1 MDVNGINNYNIVL
14 ENDVVNDERPIN
26 TTIKKNNIKVK
37 IENIVK
43 RVIDIC
49 GGLIGIIALIPL
61 TILIYIA
68 RIVLHEND
76 GPIFYDQLRIG
87 KNGKVFKMYK
97 YRSMVIGADEK
108 LFKYLE
114 ENEEA
119 RLEYKKYKK
128 LKNDPRIT
136 KVGNFIRKTSLDE
149 FPQFINVLKGDMSL
163 VGPRPYL
170 PREKEDMGD
179 NYNVI
184 TSVKPGITGYWQVNG
199 RSSTDFNTRMKMDIN
214 YIHDRTLWGD
224 TKFLIKTFLKIFEK
238 EGAI

>member
-1 MDVNGINNYNIVL
+1 MSANGVKDYSIL
-14 ENDVVNDERPIN
+14 EEKVVDQIKPIN
-26 TTIKKNNIKVK
+26 IITERNNAK
-37 IENIVK
+37 IIIDKIVK
-43 RVIDIC
+43 RIVDIC
-49 GGLIGIIALIPL
+49 GGLIGTIVLMPL
-61 TILIYIA
+61 TIIIYIA
-68 RIVLHEND
+68 RILLHEND
-76 GPIFYDQLRIG
+76 GPIFYEQLRIG
-87 KNGKVFKMYK
+87 KNGKVFKLYK

-114 ENEEA
+114 ENEDA

-199 RSSTDFNTRMKMDIN
+199 RSSTDFNTRMKMDMD
-214 YIHDRTLWGD
+214 YIYDRTLWKD

-238 EGAI
+238 EGAV

>member
-1 MDVNGINNYNIVL
+1 MKDVKEYSFVDEQVINKPIL
-14 ENDVVNDERPIN
+14 EN
-26 TTIKKNNIKVK
+26 TTINNKKIKIY
-37 IENIVK
+37 IEKGIKRIV
-43 RVIDIC
+43 DIW
-49 GGLIGIIALIPL
+49 GGLIGTIVLIPL
-61 TILIYIA
+61 TIIIYIA
-68 RIVLHEND
+68 RILLHEND
-76 GPIFYDQLRIG
+76 GPIFYEQLRIG
-87 KNGKVFKMYK
+87 KNGKVFKLYK

-114 ENEEA
+114 ENEDA